1 MKIWIEIDSAPDVHT
16 MEPIIRELERRG
28 HTILVTA
35 RDYGH
40 IIELLRIKK
49 RPYFLIGKHPGKST
63 FLKIIFFFYRMIR
76 LYFWAFDKKIDL
88 AFSHGARSMVLPA
101 RFLGIPL
108 IVTYDYEY
116 ISDFLFRK
124 FAKKILMPSISAV
137 RENEKCIP
145 FPGLKEEIY
154 LWEHKYKSDWDK
166 GICFNKGDILVIIC
180 PPASMAHYHNPKA
193 EIIFK
198 EVLKQIS
205 RLDGISGIVIPR
217 TKVQR
222 GEIIEFTRDMDGITV
237 LPKTVDGISMLK
249 DADLLIGGGGTMNRE
264 AALLGTPVYS
274 IFQGRIGKADRWL
287 VKKKRMRF
295 INSIEEIKDIHY
307 EKKLQKSPLVN
318 CRNLK
323 KHICDLLECV

>member
-1 MKIWIEIDSAPDVHT
+1 MRIWIDIDNAPHVQIMD
-16 MEPIIRELERRG
+16 PIIRELERRG
-28 HTILVTA
+28 HKVLITA

-40 IIELLRIKK
+40 TVELLKMKK
-49 RPYFLIGKHPGKST
+49 RLHILIGKHPGKSK
-63 FLKIIFFFYRMIR
+63 FLKIVFLAYRMFK
-76 LYFWAFDKKIDL
+76 LYIWAFDKKIDL
-88 AFSHGARSMVLPA
+88 AFSHGSRSMVLPA

-108 IVTYDYEY
+108 IVMYDYEY

-124 FAKKILMPSISAV
+124 FARRIFMPSISAV

-166 GICFNKGDILVIIC
+166 GIIFSRGNLLVILR
-180 PPASMAHYHNPKA
+180 PPASMAHYHNPQA
-193 EIIFK
+193 EVIFR

-205 RLDGISGIVIPR
+205 RLNGISGIVIPR

-222 GEIIEFTRDMDGITV
+222 KEFMQLTRDMDGITV
-237 LPKTVDGISMLK
+237 LPKAVDSISMLK

-264 AALLGTPVYS
+264 GALLGTPVYS
-274 IFQGRIGKADRWL
+274 IFQGRIGKVDRWL
-287 VKKKRMRF
+287 VERKRMRF

-307 EKKLQKSPLVN
+307 EKNLQKTPLVN
-318 CRNLK
+318 YRNLREY
-323 KHICDLLECV
+323 ICNLLVHV